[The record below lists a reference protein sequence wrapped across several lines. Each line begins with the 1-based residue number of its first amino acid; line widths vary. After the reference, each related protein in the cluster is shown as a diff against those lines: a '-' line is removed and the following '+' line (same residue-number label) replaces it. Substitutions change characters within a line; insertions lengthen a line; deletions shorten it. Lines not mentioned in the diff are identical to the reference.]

1 MKCRDCK
8 HVIIGSVPDFL
19 QESRRCKKCHQIHIQ
34 KMSAEIKV
42 KQVPEEIKKPIK
54 EEPIDNRFEILDF

>member
-1 MKCRDCK
+1 
-8 HVIIGSVPDFL
+8 
-19 QESRRCKKCHQIHIQ
+19 
-34 KMSAEIKV
+34 MSAEIKV